1 MSFEMTL
8 AADPT
13 RTAPAADAA
22 LDEGERVLIR
32 AAGLGKSYSMFR
44 NPAHRL
50 RALLMPSSADA
61 SEHRF
66 WALQDVNFELRR
78 GEALGIV
85 GRNGAGKSTL
95 LQLICGTVTPTTGS
109 IQVQGRVAA
118 LLELGAGF
126 NPEFSGLENVYL
138 NAALMGLSREQVEA
152 KLDGILAFAD
162 IGRFVQQPVKT
173 YSSGMFVRLA
183 FAVATSLEP
192 EILVIDEALSVGDG
206 AFARKSFDRIMH
218 LREAGASVL
227 FCSHTMYHVQ
237 ALCSR
242 ALWLE
247 GGRLRMH
254 DTAAKVTSAYETA
267 LVAES
272 PLAATP
278 GASMPVSTSDASAA
292 VHGAQVEA
300 AATGSEAA
308 AVAPARIT
316 GISATTDNGQA
327 GLQLA
332 VQSGET
338 SLWVEVRFASDTAVA
353 APTVAFI
360 LEHLSGVTVSS
371 GSSVLSGCRTT
382 RGTDGSGTIRLHLP
396 HLPLLQGEYL
406 LSIYLMC
413 ERCLHVYESA
423 ERAISI
429 TVTQTGLERGLVV
442 LDQGWSSV
450 EGERD
455 GR

>member
-8 AADPT
+8 AAD
-13 RTAPAADAA
+13 TALAPPR
-22 LDEGERVLIR
+22 DEGAAVIR

-50 RALLMPSSADA
+50 RALLLPGAADSA
-61 SEHRF
+61 EHQF

-95 LQLICGTVTPTTGS
+95 LQLICGTVTPTTGT

-138 NAALMGLSREQVEA
+138 NAALMGLSREQVDA

-162 IGRFVQQPVKT
+162 IGRFVHQPVKT

-206 AFARKSFDRIMH
+206 AFARKSFDRIMQ

-247 GGRLRMH
+247 GGRLRML

-272 PLAATP
+272 PLATAGAAMPTPAADATA
-278 GASMPVSTSDASAA
+278 GDAP
-292 VHGAQVEA
+292 AQPAGPA
-300 AATGSEAA
+300 AAAE
-308 AVAPARIT
+308 PARIS
-316 GISATTDNGQA
+316 GISASTDNGQS
-327 GLQLA
+327 GMQLA

-338 SLWVEVRFASDTAVA
+338 SLWVEVRFTSDLSVA
-353 APTVAFI
+353 PPTVAFI

-382 RGTDGSGTIRLHLP
+382 RATDGSGSIRLHLP
-396 HLPLLQGEYL
+396 HLPLLQGEYV

-423 ERAISI
+423 ERAITI

-442 LDQGWSSV
+442 LDQGWSSL
-450 EGERD
+450 EGPP
-455 GR
+455 GGH

>member
-8 AADPT
+8 AADPVP
-13 RTAPAADAA
+13 TAQRADSA
-22 LDEGERVLIR
+22 VLIR

-50 RALLMPSSADA
+50 RALLLPASSDA
-61 SEHRF
+61 AEHRF

-95 LQLICGTVTPTTGS
+95 LQLICGTVTPTTGT

-138 NAALMGLSREQVEA
+138 NAALMGLSREQVDA

-206 AFARKSFDRIMH
+206 AFARKSFDRIMQ

-254 DTAAKVTSAYETA
+254 DTAARVTSAYETA

-272 PLAATP
+272 PLASSP
-278 GASMPVSTSDASAA
+278 GAHMPVPTGDAPAA
-292 VHGAQVEA
+292 EASPAAGGSPA
-300 AATGSEAA
+300 AAE
-308 AVAPARIT
+308 PARIT
-316 GISATTDNGQA
+316 GITASSDNGQS
-327 GLQLA
+327 GMQLA

-338 SLWVEVRFASDTAVA
+338 SLWVEVRFASDLAVA

-382 RGTDGSGTIRLHLP
+382 RGADGSGTIRLHLP
-396 HLPLLQGEYL
+396 HLPLLQGEYV

-423 ERAISI
+423 ERAISV

-442 LDQGWSSV
+442 LDQGWSSL
-450 EGERD
+450 EGDSD